1 MPLKIQRVYTRTG
14 DAGETALLGGKRVS
28 KDHPR
33 VEAYG
38 CIDELNAILG
48 VCRATLSASR
58 KIPAR
63 EKRAFEAVL
72 TAAQDRLFDCGSVL
86 AAPGGKEWAGM
97 PVPGA
102 SEVAALE
109 KSMDAM
115 NKTLPALASFVLPG
129 GCAENAWLHHA
140 RAACRRAERRVV
152 TLARRERVPAEIIR
166 YLNRLSDW
174 LFVAA
179 RHAAALSGAPETL
192 WKHPLK
198 KKTPAKR

>member
-1 MPLKIQRVYTRTG
+1 MPLKIQKVYTRTG
-14 DAGETALLGGKRVS
+14 DDGETALLGGKRVS

-38 CIDELNAILG
+38 CIDELNAALG
-48 VCRATLSASR
+48 LCRAAIAASR
-58 KIPAR
+58 KIPAKD
-63 EKRAFEAVL
+63 KRAFEAIL
-72 TAAQDRLFDCGSVL
+72 TGAQDRLFDCGSVL

-102 SEVAALE
+102 AEVTALE

-129 GCAENAWLHHA
+129 GCPENAWLHHA

-152 TLARRERVPAEIIR
+152 TLARRERVPAEVIR

-179 RHAAALSGAPETL
+179 RRAAALAGAPETL

-198 KKTPAKR
+198 KS

>member
-14 DAGETALLGGKRVS
+14 DDGKTALLGGKRVP

-38 CIDELNAILG
+38 CIDELNAALG
-48 VCRATLSASR
+48 LCRAALAASR
-58 KIPAR
+58 KIPAKER
-63 EKRAFEAVL
+63 RAFEAFL
-72 TAAQDRLFDCGSVL
+72 LAAQDRLFDCGSVL

-97 PVPGA
+97 PLPGA
-102 SEVAALE
+102 ADVAALE

-115 NKTLPALASFVLPG
+115 NKTLPSLVSFVLPG

-152 TLARRERVPAEIIR
+152 TLARRETVPPEIIR

-179 RHAAALSGAPETL
+179 RRAAALAGTPETL

-198 KKTPAKR
+198 KG

>member
-1 MPLKIQRVYTRTG
+1 M
-14 DAGETALLGGKRVS
+14 
-28 KDHPR
+28 
-33 VEAYG
+33 EAYG
-38 CIDELNAILG
+38 CIDELNAALG
-48 VCRATLSASR
+48 LCRAALMTPARASR

-63 EKRAFEAVL
+63 DRRALDAAL
-72 TAAQDRLFDCGSVL
+72 AAAQDHLFDCGSVL
-86 AAPGGKEWAGM
+86 AAPGGAKWAGM

-102 SEVAALE
+102 QDVAALE

-115 NKTLPALASFVLPG
+115 NRTLPPLASFVLPG
-129 GCAENAWLHHA
+129 GCPENAWLHHA

-152 TLARRERVPAEIIR
+152 TLSRRERVPAEIIR

-179 RHAAALSGAPETL
+179 RRAAALAGAPETL

-198 KKTPAKR
+198 KKSA